1 MATKKHIELQEYSAE
16 ELAGELAETVNQYQK
31 LRFDH
36 AIRGMDNPLVLREVR
51 RDIARIKM
59 EIRRRELAE
68 MTMEQL
74 ALRSKIRRRRSTAR
88 KSK

>member
-68 MTMEQL
+68 MTTEQL

>member
-1 MATKKHIELQEYSAE
+1 MATKKYIELQEYSAE
-16 ELAGELAETVNQYQK
+16 ELAGELSETVNQYQK

-68 MTMEQL
+68 MTTEQL